1 VPDLHT
7 DSGPGERPSAH
18 TSEAEADGFGV
29 YVHFP
34 YCLQKCPY
42 CDFLSLPS
50 KRESIPHT
58 QYADAVIAELSE
70 RAPRLPALPLR
81 SVFFGG
87 GTPSLWDSREL
98 GRVLSAI
105 LARFPVENRE
115 PEITAEC
122 NPSSFDAGVAAG
134 LRAAGVNRISLGV
147 QSLNAERLSFLGR
160 LHDAGGAFA
169 ALTAAR
175 AAGFPEVSADLIF
188 GVAGESAAEAADEVA
203 AIADA
208 GVTHLSAY
216 ALTIEPGT
224 QFGELARRGRL
235 PLLGEDAVAESFRVV
250 EQTLE
255 ARGFEHYEISN
266 YARPGSQA
274 QHNLGY
280 WRGLPYLGLGTGAW
294 GTVPFEGRRV
304 RYRNTPAVER
314 YLAWANEPGPQTLEA
329 PSSFVSTVEELSP
342 EVALSEQ
349 VMLGL
354 RLSEGLDWQAAERR
368 TGASMWTPERRRAAD
383 KWLGRGALRLESPS
397 RLRLERSHWLLAD
410 GILADLI

>member
-1 VPDLHT
+1 MSARSGET
-7 DSGPGERPSAH
+7 D
-18 TSEAEADGFGV
+18 ADGLGV

-50 KRESIPHT
+50 KRESIPHA
-58 QYADAVIAELSE
+58 QYADAVLAELSA
-70 RAPRLPALPLR
+70 RAPDLSSLPLR

-87 GTPSLWDSREL
+87 GTPSLWDTREL

-105 LARFPVENRE
+105 LARFPHHRE
-115 PEITAEC
+115 PEITVEC
-122 NPSSFDAGVAAG
+122 NPSSFDARVAAG

-147 QSLNAERLSFLGR
+147 QSLNAQRLAFLGR
-160 LHDAGGAFA
+160 LHDADGAFA
-169 ALTAAR
+169 ALGAAR

-188 GVAGESAAEAADEVA
+188 GVAGESAAEAAHEVA
-203 AIADA
+203 AIAEA

-274 QHNLGY
+274 RHNLGY

-294 GTVPFEGRRV
+294 GTIPLGERRV

-314 YLAWANEPGPQTLEA
+314 YLAWANEPGPSTLDA
-329 PSSFVSTVEELSP
+329 PNAFVSAVEELSP

-349 VMLGL
+349 LMLGL